1 MLNLKLAAAQERY
14 CMLAAIF
21 NATGSCAG
29 PCHGQDN
36 LLKTPFERIFLQIL
50 KVQKLL
56 WPHCRESYNFIFHLK
71 KAKRIES

>member
-29 PCHGQDN
+29 PCRGQDN
-36 LLKTPFERIFLQIL
+36 LLKTPFERFFFA
-50 KVQKLL
+50 
-56 WPHCRESYNFIFHLK
+56 NF
-71 KAKRIES
+71 